1 MKVKICCIKTIEEA
15 KLAIKY
21 GASVLGLVGNM
32 PSGPGIIDD
41 ETIAEIAANVPNH
54 IETFLLTSET
64 NAEAIIRHYEK
75 AKTTAIQIVDDLA
88 EADYEKIK
96 NALPKVKLVQ
106 VLHVI
111 DKEIIA
117 KAKKLEDKV
126 DAILLDSG
134 NPKLAVKELGG
145 TGRTHDWEISR
156 AIVKSVNIPVYLAGG
171 LRPSNVQEAIKKV
184 QSSGLDLCSGVR
196 TNDNLD
202 EEKLIAFFEPVRPS
216 SIVRKYISKHLTS

>member
-202 EEKLIAFFEPVRPS
+202 EEKLIAFFEQVNL
-216 SIVRKYISKHLTS
+216 IS